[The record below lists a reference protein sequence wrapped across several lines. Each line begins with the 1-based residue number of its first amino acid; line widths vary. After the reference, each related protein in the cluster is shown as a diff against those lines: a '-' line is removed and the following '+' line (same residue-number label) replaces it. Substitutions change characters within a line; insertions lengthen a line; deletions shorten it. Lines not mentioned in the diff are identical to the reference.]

1 MFPFYVLFTTG
12 YLVDTSDYL
21 AVTSSYL
28 IATIVTSGYFLL
40 LVCCFSNTLKSL
52 KKLIFKSL

>member
-1 MFPFYVLFTTG
+1 MFPFPF

-28 IATIVTSGYFLL
+28 ITTIVTSGYFLL
-40 LVCCFSNTLKSL
+40 LVCHFINTVKAL